1 MNISII
7 VAFAALIIAVTPGK
21 NPQLLTEK
29 NDLTNDREILN
40 EFDFSARTIT
50 NCSKSE
56 CIEGS
61 LKNIRSMK
69 SYLLVYKSTNSWMIE
84 KNPMKRDSVMSK
96 YVVKQIAIAS
106 GDIIMNNKAIKED
119 YLVILNK

>member
-1 MNISII
+1 MNIST
-7 VAFAALIIAVTPGK
+7 IIASACFMIAMTPGK
-21 NPQLLTEK
+21 NLQLLTEK
-29 NDLTNDREILN
+29 NDLPNKSKVLN

-61 LKNIRSMK
+61 LKKIRSMK
-69 SYLLVYKSTNSWMIE
+69 SYLLVYKTTNSWMIE